1 MVLSTDF
8 IDSCLEADRLLDP
21 RDFELDDKEN
31 EKRLGVSL
39 KLSRDRAKKN
49 QNRLLQGLSIYC
61 TESIHGGFETFKT
74 IVEANGGRCMLW
86 RNRKNAIIPSTRAE
100 SEASTDTDDSIV
112 YLLSDKKEGNQSLC
126 DRFRDMAHKSRK
138 TPRIIDPDWLIES
151 AMSQK
156 LLPTTTYD
164 IESGERA

>member
-8 IDSCLEADRLLDP
+8 IDACLEEDKLLDP

-39 KLSRDRAKKN
+39 KLSRSRAKKN

-61 TESIHGGFETFKT
+61 AESIHGGFETFKA
-74 IVEANGGRCMLW
+74 IVEANGGRCMPW
-86 RNRKNAIIPSTRAE
+86 RNRKSAIIPSTRAE
-100 SEASTDTDDSIV
+100 SDGSADSEDSVV
-112 YLLSDKKEGNQSLC
+112 YLLTDKKEGNKSLC
-126 DRFRDMAHKSRK
+126 ARFRETALNSRK
-138 TPRIIDPDWLIES
+138 TPLIIDPDWVIES

-156 LLPTTTYD
+156 LLPTAPYD
-164 IESGERA
+164 VESGERA